1 MAGSTEIRVPD
12 MGDFKDVAII
22 DVLVKAGDT
31 VEVDTPLITLETDK
45 ATMDVPSTA
54 AGVIE
59 KVHAVKGGKISPGD
73 LVATVRAASE
83 AKPEPAAAPA
93 AARPQPTKSAA
104 APAKTAAAAKA
115 PAPAKASAAEKA
127 QPARTPAPG
136 APAKPGT
143 PKVAAST

>member
-12 MGDFKDVAII
+12 MGDFKDVAVI

-59 KVHAVKGGKISPGD
+59 KVHAAKGGKISPGD
-73 LVATVRAASE
+73 LVATVRA
-83 AKPEPAAAPA
+83 PADAPRQQSAAPQKA
-93 AARPQPTKSAA
+93 KSE
-104 APAKTAAAAKA
+104 T
-115 PAPAKASAAEKA
+115 
-127 QPARTPAPG
+127 
-136 APAKPGT
+136 
-143 PKVAAST
+143 

>member
-12 MGDFKDVAII
+12 MGDFKDVAVI

-31 VEVDTPLITLETDK
+31 IEIDTPLITLETDK

-73 LVATVRAASE
+73 LVATVRAAGE
-83 AKPEPAAAPA
+83 APKKQAAAPA
-93 AARPQPTKSAA
+93 ASAKAEAPAA
-104 APAKTAAAAKA
+104 AT
-115 PAPAKASAAEKA
+115 
-127 QPARTPAPG
+127 
-136 APAKPGT
+136 
-143 PKVAAST
+143 

>member
-12 MGDFKDVAII
+12 MGDFKDVAVI

-59 KVHAVKGGKISPGD
+59 KVHATKGGKISPGD
-73 LVATVRAASE
+73 LVATVRAAGE
-83 AKPEPAAAPA
+83 APKQETSAPRAAAPA
-93 AARPQPTKSAA
+93 PAA
-104 APAKTAAAAKA
+104 AQSAK
-115 PAPAKASAAEKA
+115 
-127 QPARTPAPG
+127 
-136 APAKPGT
+136 
-143 PKVAAST
+143 

>member
-12 MGDFKDVAII
+12 IGDFKDVAII

-59 KVHAVKGGKISPGD
+59 KVHAVKGGKISPAD
-73 LVATVRAASE
+73 LVATVRAAGDAPKQQSAAAEKARPE
-83 AKPEPAAAPA
+83 AAPAPA
-93 AARPQPTKSAA
+93 AAKPQ
-104 APAKTAAAAKA
+104 
-115 PAPAKASAAEKA
+115 
-127 QPARTPAPG
+127 
-136 APAKPGT
+136 
-143 PKVAAST
+143 